1 MKTNTATQ
9 HLFANAILKFL
20 SNAFK
25 NFFQSPGHRDFKRLK
40 DFISS

>member
-9 HLFANAILKFL
+9 HLTVNAILKFL
-20 SNAFK
+20 SSAFK
-25 NFFQSPGHRDFKRLK
+25 NFFQSPSHRDFKRLK